1 MTMTLDTAHALCAA
15 TSAFY
20 AREAASFSATR
31 GTAWPGWRRVA
42 DEARAA
48 VDAAAC
54 AGRAVRVLDV
64 ACGNLR
70 FARFLTEAFPQVE
83 FEVVALDNC
92 AALLPGDVLPCA
104 VRFIPVDLMA
114 ALETMAA
121 CDPNDFA
128 IASARSGACANLSVD
143 ADGDAIAPE
152 FATALPGIEPGTFDL
167 AVSFGFLHHIPLPAW
182 RHVLMRALVGAL
194 RPGGV
199 AAVSCWRFLNSP
211 KLAAKARAI
220 TARGCAQ
227 LHLPPLPEGDF
238 LLGWQDDER
247 AFRYCHH
254 FSHDEVVALAADAA
268 RARGGRTHPAAP
280 DLALSYPLAAGTL
293 DGRRAPAVP
302 AAPRTLT
309 FHADG
314 CTGDLNA
321 YIVLH
326 A

>member
-1 MTMTLDTAHALCAA
+1 MVERVARMTMTLDTAHALCAA

-31 GTAWPGWRRVA
+31 GAAWPGWRRVA
-42 DEARAA
+42 DEARPTVEAA
-48 VDAAAC
+48 VR

-70 FARFLTEAFPQVE
+70 FVRFLAEAFPQVE

-92 AALLPGDVLPCA
+92 TALLPGDVPPCA
-104 VRFIPVDLMA
+104 VRFVPVDLMA
-114 ALETMAA
+114 ALETMVA
-121 CDPNDFA
+121 CDPGDFA
-128 IASARSGACANLSVD
+128 IASARSDACANLSVD
-143 ADGDAIAPE
+143 ADGDAVAPE
-152 FATALPGIEPGTFDL
+152 FATVLPDVEPGTFDL

-182 RHVLMRALVGAL
+182 RRALMRALAGAL

-199 AAVSCWRFLNSP
+199 AAVSCWQFLNSP
-211 KLAAKARAI
+211 KLAAKARAA

-227 LHLPPLPEGDF
+227 LHLPSLPEGDF

-254 FSHDEVVALAADAA
+254 FSDDEVAALAADAA
-268 RARGGRTHPAAP
+268 RALDGRTPPAATDP
-280 DLALSYPLAAGTL
+280 TSRRPLAAPTS
-293 DGRRAPAVP
+293 RA
-302 AAPRTLT
+302 LT

-314 CTGDLNA
+314 RTGDLNA